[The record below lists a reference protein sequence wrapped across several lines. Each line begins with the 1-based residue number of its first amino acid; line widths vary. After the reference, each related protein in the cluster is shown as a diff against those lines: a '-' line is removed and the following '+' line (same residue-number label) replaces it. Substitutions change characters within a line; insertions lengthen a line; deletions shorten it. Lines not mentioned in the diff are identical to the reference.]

1 MKVIII
7 GAGRGRRLKPY
18 TDDCPKCLVPVQGKP
33 ILTWILDAFRGAG
46 LHDITFVGGYR
57 MADIQRAHPELRFV
71 ENDAWENNNILASLF
86 YAEPQMEG
94 GFICAYS
101 DTILLPHLIRATCET
116 PGDIVLSVD
125 TSWNER
131 HGSRPTA
138 YQDHVEGVY
147 LEDDRVRT
155 IRRILPPG
163 DAVGE
168 FTGVARF
175 SAAGASA
182 WRAAFHRAKAMFS
195 GKPFHH
201 GKTFEKAYLVDLV
214 QELINGDADVR
225 IAPVA
230 RGYIEIDTVEDYR
243 LANEAWI
250 GELGAP

>member
-1 MKVIII
+1 MRVIII
-7 GAGRGRRLKPY
+7 GAGRGKRLRPY
-18 TDDCPKCLVPVQGKP
+18 TDDCPKCLVPVQGRP
-33 ILTWILDAFRGAG
+33 ILSWILGAFREAG
-46 LHDITFVGGYR
+46 LDDITFVGGYR
-57 MADIQRAHPELRFV
+57 FSDIQRAHPELHFV
-71 ENDAWENNNILASLF
+71 ENDAWETNNILASLF

-101 DTILLPHLIRATCET
+101 DTILLPHLIQATLDT

-131 HGSRPTA
+131 HSSRPTA

-147 LEDDRVRT
+147 LDGERVRS
-155 IRRILPPG
+155 IQRILPPG

-175 SAAGASA
+175 TANGAAR
-182 WRAAFHRAKAMFS
+182 WRDAFHEAKQAYS
-195 GKPFHH
+195 GAPFHH
-201 GKTFEKAYLVDLV
+201 GKTFEKAYLVDLI
-214 QELINGDADVR
+214 QEMIDAGADVR

-243 LANEAWI
+243 LANAHWVD
-250 GELGAP
+250 GLGV